1 MSSITPSASIGRSQP
16 MTKLIWATAAA
27 LVLGATCA
35 AADYDYVDDKGYR
48 HWDHTGTDATEKP
61 ATPKVS
67 KRRPTVH
74 KTASKPLAR
83 PRTLPKSASKPPTAR
98 TLTKTA
104 IKPLV
109 KHGTLPVGHAKS
121 GDERPKAKA
130 DRDALFHEFQDF
142 LFATKPATVEPP
154 KSEPTPEPQ
163 PAGNASG
170 QLIEPG

>member
-83 PRTLPKSASKPPTAR
+83 PRTL
-98 TLTKTA
+98 TKTA

-130 DRDALFHEFQDF
+130 DRDALFHEFQEF
-142 LFATKPATVEPP
+142 LFATKPVTVEPP

-170 QLIEPG
+170 QL